1 MTIVNKTENKVEF
14 GKIDYGSVFRD
25 AYSNYAMKV
34 SSDIANVVYLS
45 DGMLDYM
52 DDSEKVI
59 RVRCELVVE
68 N

>member
-1 MTIVNKTENKVEF
+1 
-14 GKIDYGSVFRD
+14 
-25 AYSNYAMKV
+25 MKV
-34 SSDIANVVYLS
+34 ASDVANVVYLS

-52 DDSEKVI
+52 DDSEKVT

>member
-1 MTIVNKTENKVEF
+1 MTIVNKAENKVEF
-14 GKIDYGSVFRD
+14 GKIDYGSVFKD
-25 AYSNYAMKV
+25 SHSNYGMKV
-34 SSDIANVVYLS
+34 ASDVANVVYLS

-52 DDSEKVI
+52 DDSEKVT